1 MKRIFEANCAGYMV
15 LCLLFLLRAS
25 LPILAQTPGPS
36 DVNEMLNKRMDLS
49 VSNKSLKAIFKLIS
63 STTGLHFIASTDQL
77 DVTDH
82 YSIYVK
88 DFSVTQILVELLG
101 RQGFTWTVR
110 GNMVV
115 FSRSG
120 PLIPFPPNSIAKL
133 IPSKLSVVTGI
144 VMDEKGAVLPG
155 ATVRISGT
163 NLGGATDETGRFS
176 LLTDKEEVILYTTY
190 TGYIPSEMMANVDD
204 SIRIKL
210 VLANNVLDETVIMAY
225 GITTRRTNT
234 GSIGKLSSGE
244 ISRQPVNNLL
254 GALEGR
260 IPGLV
265 VTPSSGVNG
274 TSFSVQIRGRNS
286 FANGSD
292 PLYIIDGVPYISSKT
307 INLLG
312 SIAVQNFD
320 AGGISPFNN
329 LNKEDI
335 ESIEILKDADA
346 TAIYGSRGA
355 NGVILITTK
364 RGKEGHVSLQ
374 TKVSMGIGK
383 VPGLGNLLS
392 KEQYMAMRREAFAN
406 DKITPDAQEGSPGY
420 APDLMVWDQNKNQ
433 DWQRLIIGGTA
444 KITNV
449 NMALNGGSKVFQ
461 YRISGSLLQGS
472 SVFPLNMPYLRG
484 TGDVSVTYLSRN
496 KRLSADLSGKY
507 GKDRNQMF
515 DGTLLGTM
523 APQNQPG
530 PKNDDGKLVWVNNGT
545 EYVNPWSDLYKKYVI
560 KTGNLLGSVKLGY
573 RIVDSLSFLLSVGVN
588 RYRDSENSQFPIISR
603 SPDSDSASFGA
614 ATFGTQEI
622 KSYIVEPQL
631 DYTNTFGFGKINA
644 LIGTTWQYSSN
655 TNMVLDGR
663 GYTDDSKLDEL
674 SAAAT
679 TSITGKYAS
688 KYKYAAL
695 FGRIIYNYKDRYLM
709 NFSARRDGSSRF
721 GPGKRWSNFGSIGG
735 AWLFSN
741 EDFIKNNLEFLD
753 YGKLRGSFGIS
764 GNDQIGDYRYLDT
777 WSSNINPNLY
787 QGIIPLTPDALL
799 NTNFSWERSK
809 KIETA
814 LELGVLNNKLITTI
828 AYFTSKND
836 KQIIAYK
843 LPSQT
848 GFLNVIK
855 NEGVVVR
862 NFGWEFDM
870 TAEIMRRYHF
880 SWRMNAN
887 VTFPKNRLIS
897 FPDLSRYNYFI
908 HYSIGYPLNL
918 LKLYH
923 NTGVDK
929 SDGLYKFE
937 DVNKDGTLSDPD
949 YRNVGNLDPKFYGG
963 VGNTFQWKG
972 LRLEVFLTFRKQTI
986 PNYFYAAFFNLM
998 PPGTLANQSKWVLDR
1013 WQHPGDETKVQR
1025 YVTDNV
1031 INGESQSYHVW
1042 YSDAVYEN
1050 NFFVKVKNISLSYSL
1065 NGNWVKKNMKL
1076 SGLRCY
1082 LQGQNL
1088 ITLTNYK
1095 GVDPEIPYYFSLPTL
1110 RIVTVGLE
1118 VVL

>member
-1 MKRIFEANCAGYMV
+1 MNRILSANCAGYKV

-25 LPILAQTPGPS
+25 IPAVAQTPGPS

-49 VSNKSLKAIFKLIS
+49 VSNKSLTAIFKLIS
-63 STTGLHFIASTDQL
+63 SKTGLHLIASSDQL

-82 YSIYVK
+82 YSINVK

-120 PLIPFPPNSIAKL
+120 PLIPFPANSIAKL
-133 IPSKLSVVTGI
+133 IPSKLNVVTGI

-163 NLGGATDETGRFS
+163 NLGGATDEQGRFS
-176 LLTDKEEVILYTTY
+176 FLTDKEEVILYTTY
-190 TGYIPSEMMANVDD
+190 TGYIPSEIMANVDD

-234 GSIGKLSSGE
+234 GSIGKLSAVE
-244 ISRQPVNNLL
+244 IARQPVNNLL

-260 IPGLV
+260 IPGLA

-292 PLYIIDGVPYISSKT
+292 PLYIIDGVPYISNKK
-307 INLLG
+307 INLLN

-364 RGKEGHVSLQ
+364 RGKVGHVSLQ
-374 TKVSMGIGK
+374 TKVSTGIGK

-392 KEQYMAMRREAFAN
+392 KDQYMAMRREAFAN
-406 DKITPDAQEGSPGY
+406 DKITPDSEEGSAGY
-420 APDLMVWDQNKNQ
+420 APDLLIWDQNKNQ
-433 DWQRLIIGGTA
+433 DLQKMIIGGTA

-449 NMALNGGSKVFQ
+449 NIALSGGSKVFQ
-461 YRISGSLLQGS
+461 YRVSGSFLQGS
-472 SVFPLNMPYLRG
+472 SVFPMDMPYRRG
-484 TGDVSVTYLSRN
+484 TGDVSVTYLSKNR
-496 KRLSADLSGKY
+496 RLSADFNGKY

-515 DGTLLGTM
+515 NGTLLGTM
-523 APQNQPG
+523 SPPNQPG
-530 PKNDDGKLVWVNNGT
+530 PKDDNGKLIWVSNGS
-545 EYVNPWSDLYKKYVI
+545 EYVNSWADLYRKYVI
-560 KTGNLLGSVKLGY
+560 RTGNLLGSMKLGY
-573 RIVDSLSFLLSVGVN
+573 RIVDSLNFLLSAGVN
-588 RYRDSENSQFPIISR
+588 RYRDSENSQYPIIAR
-603 SPDSDSASFGA
+603 SPYSDSASIGSASFGS
-614 ATFGTQEI
+614 QEI

-631 DYTNTFGFGKINA
+631 DYTNAFDFGKINA

-663 GYTDDSKLDEL
+663 GYTDDSKLDDL

-679 TSITGKYAS
+679 TSIAGRYSS

-695 FGRIIYNYKDRYLM
+695 FGRIIYNYKDRYIV

-721 GPGKRWSNFGSIGG
+721 GPGKRWSNFGSVGG

-741 EDFIKNNLEFLD
+741 ESFIKNNLKFLD
-753 YGKLRGSFGIS
+753 YGKLRGSYGIS
-764 GNDQIGDYRYLDT
+764 GNDQIGEYRYLDT
-777 WSSNINPNLY
+777 WSSNVIPNIY
-787 QGIIPLTPDALL
+787 QGNVPLIPDALL
-799 NTNFSWERSK
+799 NTNFSWERSE

-814 LELGVLNNKLITTI
+814 LELGFWDNKLITTI
-828 AYFTSKND
+828 AYFNSKND
-836 KQIIAYK
+836 KQIIAYR
-843 LPSQT
+843 LPAQT
-848 GFLNVIK
+848 GFMNVIK

-862 NFGWEFDM
+862 NSGWEFDM
-870 TAEIMRRYHF
+870 TAEVMRRNHF
-880 SWRMNAN
+880 NWRMNTN
-887 VTFPKNRLIS
+887 ITFPKNRLVR
-897 FPDLSRYNYFI
+897 FPDLDNYT
-908 HYSIGYPLNL
+908 YSLYYTVGYPLNGF
-918 LKLYH
+918 KIYH
-923 NTGVDK
+923 STGVDK
-929 SDGLYKFE
+929 TDGLHKFE
-937 DVNKDGTLSDPD
+937 DLNKDGTLSTADFQ
-949 YRNVGNLDPKFYGG
+949 NEGSLDPTFYGG
-963 VGNTFQWKG
+963 FGNTFQWKG
-972 LRLEVFLTFRKQTI
+972 LRLDVFLTFRKQTV
-986 PNYFYAAFFNLM
+986 PNYFYAAFFNWVS
-998 PPGTLANQSKWVLDR
+998 PGMLANQSKWVLDR
-1013 WQHPGDETKVQR
+1013 WKNPGDETKVQR
-1025 YVTDNV
+1025 YVTTNE
-1031 INGESQSYHVW
+1031 INGQLQNFISWQ
-1042 YSDAVYEN
+1042 SDAVYEN
-1050 NFFVKVKNISLSYSL
+1050 NFFVKVKNISMSYSF
-1065 NGNWVKKNMKL
+1065 NSKWVKKMKM
-1076 SGLRCY
+1076 SALRCY

-1088 ITLTNYK
+1088 FTLTKYK
-1095 GVDPEIPYYFSLPTL
+1095 GIDPETPYYLSLPTL

>member
-392 KEQYMAMRREAFAN
+392 KDQYMAMRREAFAN

-449 NMALNGGSKVFQ
+449 NMALSGGSKVFQ

-472 SVFPLNMPYLRG
+472 SVFPLKMPYIRG
-484 TGDVSVTYLSRN
+484 TGDVSVTYHSKN
-496 KRLSADLSGKY
+496 KKLSADFSGKY
-507 GKDRNQMF
+507 GKDRNEMF

-523 APQNQPG
+523 APSNQPG
-530 PKNDDGKLVWVNNGT
+530 PIDDNGKLVWVSNGNG
-545 EYVNPWSDLYKKYVI
+545 YVNPWEDLYKKYVI
-560 KTGNLLGSVKLGY
+560 RTGNLLGSMKLGY
-573 RIVDSLSFLLSVGVN
+573 IVADSLNFLLSAGVN
-588 RYRDSENSQFPIISR
+588 RYRDNENSQVPIISK
-603 SPDSDSASFGA
+603 SPDSDSASFGS
-614 ATFGTQEI
+614 ATFGMQEI

-631 DYTNTFGFGKINA
+631 DYTNTFSFGKINA
-644 LIGTTWQYSSN
+644 LIGTTWQYNSI

-663 GYTDDSKLDEL
+663 GYTDDTKLDVL
-674 SAAAT
+674 SAAGS
-679 TSITGKYAS
+679 TSITGKYS
-688 KYKYAAL
+688 TKYKYAAL
-695 FGRIIYNYKDRYLM
+695 FGRIIYNYKDRYIF

-735 AWLFSN
+735 AWLFGN
-741 EDFIKNNLEFLD
+741 EDFIKNNLKFLD
-753 YGKLRGSFGIS
+753 YGKVRGSYGIS
-764 GNDQIGDYRYLDT
+764 GNDQIGEYRYLDT
-777 WSSNINPNLY
+777 WSSNTIPNTY
-787 QGIIPLTPDALL
+787 QNVVPLIPDALF
-799 NTNFSWERSK
+799 NPNFSWERSE

-814 LELGVLNNKLITTI
+814 LELGFWDNKLITTV
-828 AYFTSKND
+828 AYFNSTND
-836 KQIIAYK
+836 KQIIAYR

-848 GFLNVIK
+848 GFMNVIK
-855 NEGVVVR
+855 NEGVIVR

-870 TAEIMRRYHF
+870 TAEIMKRTHF
-880 SWRMNAN
+880 NWRMTAN
-887 VTFPKNRLIS
+887 ITFPKNRLLK
-897 FPDLSRYNYFI
+897 FPDLDNYNYSLY
-908 HYSIGYPLNL
+908 YSIGYPLNV
-918 LKLYH
+918 LKIYH
-923 NTGVDK
+923 STGVDK
-929 SDGLYKFE
+929 TDGLYKF
-937 DVNKDGTLSDPD
+937 DDANGDGTLSTSDFK
-949 YRNVGNLDPKFYGG
+949 NEGNLDPKFYGG
-963 VGNTFQWKG
+963 IGNTFQWKG
-972 LRLEVFLTFRKQTI
+972 LRLEVFLTFRKQTV
-986 PNYFYAAFFNLM
+986 PNYFYAAFFNYLS
-998 PPGTLANQSKWVLDR
+998 PGVLSNQPKWVLNR
-1013 WQHPGDETKVQR
+1013 WQQPGDETKVQR
-1025 YVTDNV
+1025 YVTGNE
-1031 INGESQSYHVW
+1031 INGLQQNFIAW
-1042 YSDAVYEN
+1042 QSDAVYEN
-1050 NFFVKVKNISLSYSL
+1050 NFFIKVKNISFSYSFNPGWL
-1065 NGNWVKKNMKL
+1065 KKNMKL

-1088 ITLTNYK
+1088 FTLTRYK
-1095 GVDPEIPYYFSLPTL
+1095 GLDPETPYYLSLPTL
-1110 RIVTVGLE
+1110 RIATVGLE
-1118 VVL
+1118 VNL

>member
-1 MKRIFEANCAGYMV
+1 MKKFLSANGAGYVV

-25 LPILAQTPGPS
+25 IPTNAQTPGPS
-36 DVNEMLNKRMDLS
+36 DVNEMLNKRMDLT
-49 VSNKSLKAIFKLIS
+49 VSNKSLKTIFKLIS
-63 STTGLHFIASTDQL
+63 STTGLRFVASTSQL

-82 YSIYVK
+82 YSINVK
-88 DFSVTQILVELLG
+88 DFSVTQILIELLG

-110 GNMVV
+110 GDLVI

-120 PLIPFPPNSIAKL
+120 PLLPFPPNSIAKMNGKMNV
-133 IPSKLSVVTGI
+133 ITGI
-144 VMDEKGAVLPG
+144 VMDVKGEVLPG
-155 ATVRISGT
+155 ATVRVSGT
-163 NLGGATDETGRFS
+163 NLGATTDETGRFS
-176 LLTDKEEVILYTTY
+176 FMTELEDLVLYTTY
-190 TGYIPSEMMANVDD
+190 TGYVPVETVVNGD

-210 VLANNVLDETVIMAY
+210 AMANNILDETVVMAY
-225 GITTRRTNT
+225 GLTTRRTNT
-234 GSIGKLSSGE
+234 GSIGKVSSAE
-244 ISRQPVNNLL
+244 ISRQPVANIL

-260 IPGLV
+260 IPGLA

-329 LNKEDI
+329 LNKEDV

-355 NGVILITTK
+355 NGVVLITTK
-364 RGKEGHVSLQ
+364 RGKEGKASLQ
-374 TKVSMGIGK
+374 IKVNKGVGK

-392 KEQYMAMRREAFAN
+392 KEEYMAMRKEAFAN
-406 DKITPDAQEGSPGY
+406 DGLMVDKREGSAGY
-420 APDLMVWDQNKNQ
+420 APDLLIWDQNRNR
-433 DWQRLIIGGTA
+433 DWQKDIIGGTA
-444 KITNV
+444 NIINL
-449 NMALNGGSKVFQ
+449 NLALNGGSKVFQ
-461 YRISGSLLQGS
+461 YRLSGSLLKS
-472 SVFPLNMPYLRG
+472 TSVFPDGMDMPYLRG
-484 TGDVSVTYLSRN
+484 TGDASVTYLSKN
-496 KRLSADLSGKY
+496 KKLSFDLSGKY

-523 APQNQPG
+523 APPNAPG
-530 PKNDDGKLVWVNNGT
+530 PKDDNGKLVWAENGA
-545 EYVNPWSDLYKKYVI
+545 EYSNPIADLYRKYTI
-560 KTGNLLGSVKLGY
+560 KTANLLGSMKLGY
-573 RIVDSLSFLLSVGVN
+573 RIVDSLSFLLSAGIN
-588 RYRDSENSQFPIISR
+588 RYRDSENSQFPIIAR
-603 SPDSDSASFGA
+603 NPDSDSASFGA

-622 KSYIVEPQL
+622 RSYIVEPQV
-631 DYTNTFGFGKINA
+631 DYTNTFKFGKINA

-655 TNMVLDGR
+655 KNMVLDGR
-663 GYTDDSKLDEL
+663 GYTDDSKLDDL

-679 TSITGKYAS
+679 TSITGKYSS

-695 FGRIIYNYKDRYLM
+695 FGRVIYNYKDRYIV

-721 GPGKRWSNFGSIGG
+721 GPGKRWSNFGSVGG

-741 EDFIKNNLEFLD
+741 ERFVQNSLEFLD
-753 YGKLRGSFGIS
+753 YGKLRGSYGIS

-777 WSSNINPNLY
+777 WTSNNFPNTYQNNLPMIPEALFNP
-787 QGIIPLTPDALL
+787 
-799 NTNFSWERSK
+799 NFSWERSK

-814 LELGVLNNKLITTI
+814 LELGFWDNKLITTL
-828 AYFTSKND
+828 AYFNSTND
-836 KQIIAYK
+836 KQIIPFR

-848 GFLNVIK
+848 GFMNVIK
-855 NEGVVVR
+855 NEGVVIK
-862 NFGWEFDM
+862 NTGWEFDM
-870 TAEIMRRYHF
+870 SAEILKRYHF

-887 VTFPKNRLIS
+887 ITFPKNKLVA
-897 FPDLSRYNYFI
+897 FPDLDNYTI
-908 HYSIGYPLNL
+908 ALYYSVGYPLNV

-929 SDGLYKFE
+929 TDGLYKFE
-937 DVNKDGTLSDPD
+937 DVNKDGILSYPD

-963 VGNTFQWKG
+963 IGNTFQYKG
-972 LRLEVFLTFRKQTI
+972 LRLEVFLTLRKQTI

-998 PPGTLANQSKWVLDR
+998 SPGTLANQSRWVLDR
-1013 WQHPGDETKVQR
+1013 WQHSGDDTKVQR
-1025 YVTDNV
+1025 YVTNNV
-1031 INGESQSYHVW
+1031 VNGQSQSYQIW

-1050 NFFVKVKNISLSYSL
+1050 NFFLKVKNVSLSYSL
-1065 NGNWVKKNMKL
+1065 SPKLLKGRKL
-1076 SGLRCY
+1076 SGLKGY
-1082 LQGQNL
+1082 IQGQNL
-1088 ITLTNYK
+1088 FTLTNYK
-1095 GVDPEIPYYFSLPTL
+1095 GLDPETPYYFSLPTL

-1118 VVL
+1118 LVL